1 MFFWRFLKLVKN
13 AVWRAFEHDAFGVAK
28 GAAYSSIITFFP
40 AVVLAAGIFATAR
53 GDLDYIHAASLLVAR
68 IMPPGTAST
77 VTAYFESAQQR
88 PVRVLVFASVVTLWT
103 ASGVMM
109 SWMEGFRH
117 AYQLPKTWGII
128 KERLVAF
135 ALVIMAGIPMT
146 FATILVA
153 FGNQIETR
161 ITENVGPL
169 GLGPLVL
176 LAWTGLRWL
185 IALATSVAV
194 MALIYHNAVP
204 RTQRWHSVLPG
215 AGLATAVWF
224 PATIAFGWYVRH
236 FAEYSLYY
244 GSLATAIVL
253 LVWMY
258 IVSIIVLIGA
268 EFNAQLYPR
277 LVAEIPKTSTP
288 PARMQA
294 R

>member
-1 MFFWRFLKLVKN
+1 MLLWRFLKLVKN
-13 AVWRAFEHDAFGVAK
+13 AVWRAFEHDAFGIAK

-40 AVVLAAGIFATAR
+40 ALVLVAGIFATAR
-53 GDLDYIHAASLLVAR
+53 GDLDYVHAASLLVAR

-77 VTAYFESAQQR
+77 VQSYFQTARQR
-88 PVRVLVFASVVTLWT
+88 PVRVLVFASLVALWT

-109 SWMEGFRH
+109 SWMEGFRS
-117 AYQLPKTWGII
+117 AYQLPKTWGIV

-135 ALVIMAGIPMT
+135 GLVIMAGIPLT

-153 FGNQIETR
+153 FGNQIESRLTH
-161 ITENVGPL
+161 NVGS
-169 GLGPLVL
+169 LGPLVL
-176 LAWTGLRWL
+176 LAWTGMRWV

-277 LVAEIPKTSTP
+277 MVAEMPKAAP
-288 PARMQA
+288 PAARLQA

>member
-1 MFFWRFLKLVKN
+1 MVLWRFLRHVKN
-13 AVWRAFEHDAFGVAK
+13 AAWRAFEHDAFGVAK

-40 AVVLAAGIFATAR
+40 ALVLAAGVFATAK
-53 GDLDYIHAASLLVAR
+53 GNLDYVHAASLLVSR
-68 IMPPGTAST
+68 VLPPGTAST
-77 VTAYFESAQQR
+77 AESYFLTAQQR
-88 PVRVLVFASVVTLWT
+88 PGRVLIFASLVALWT

-109 SWMEGFRH
+109 SYMEGFRN

-135 ALVIMAGIPMT
+135 GLVIMAGIPMT

-153 FGNQIETR
+153 FGNQIEER
-161 ITENVGPL
+161 VTENMGP
-169 GLGPLVL
+169 LGPLVL
-176 LAWTGLRWL
+176 PAWTALRL
-185 IALATSVAV
+185 VIALCTSVAV

-224 PATIAFGWYVRH
+224 PATVAFGWYVRH

-277 LVAEIPKTSTP
+277 VVAEMPKRP
-288 PARMQA
+288 PQQKVSAL
-294 R
+294 

>member
-1 MFFWRFLKLVKN
+1 MLLWRFLKLVKN
-13 AVWRAFEHDAFGVAK
+13 AVWRAFEHDAFGIAK

-40 AVVLAAGIFATAR
+40 ALVLVAGLFATAR
-53 GDLDYIHAASLLVAR
+53 GDLDYVHAASLLVAR

-77 VTAYFESAQQR
+77 VQSYFQTARQR
-88 PVRVLVFASVVTLWT
+88 PVRVLLFASLVALWT

-109 SWMEGFRH
+109 SWMEGFRS
-117 AYQLPKTWGII
+117 AYQLPKTWGIV

-135 ALVIMAGIPMT
+135 GLVIMAGIPLT

-153 FGNQIETR
+153 FGNQIESRLTH
-161 ITENVGPL
+161 NVGS
-169 GLGPLVL
+169 LGPLVL
-176 LAWTGLRWL
+176 LAWTGMRWV

-277 LVAEIPKTSTP
+277 MVAEMPKAAPP
-288 PARMQA
+288 PARLQA

>member
-1 MFFWRFLKLVKN
+1 MLLWRFLKLVKN
-13 AVWRAFEHDAFGVAK
+13 AVWRAFEHDAFGIAK

-40 AVVLAAGIFATAR
+40 ALVLVAGIFATAR
-53 GDLDYIHAASLLVAR
+53 GDLDYVHAASLLVAR

-77 VTAYFESAQQR
+77 VQSYFQTARQR
-88 PVRVLVFASVVTLWT
+88 PVRVLVFASLVALWT

-109 SWMEGFRH
+109 SWMEGFRS
-117 AYQLPKTWGII
+117 AYQLPKTWGIV

-135 ALVIMAGIPMT
+135 GLVIMAGIPLT

-161 ITENVGPL
+161 LTHNVGS
-169 GLGPLVL
+169 LGPLVL
-176 LAWTGLRWL
+176 LAWTGMRWV

-277 LVAEIPKTSTP
+277 MVAEMPKAAP
-288 PARMQA
+288 PAARLQA

>member
-1 MFFWRFLKLVKN
+1 MLLWRFLKLVKN

-40 AVVLAAGIFATAR
+40 ALVLAAGIFATAH

-77 VTAYFESAQQR
+77 VRSYFESAQQR
-88 PVRVLVFASVVTLWT
+88 PVRILFFASLVTLWT

-109 SWMEGFRH
+109 SWMVAFRS

-135 ALVIMAGIPMT
+135 GLVIMAGIPMT

-161 ITENVGPL
+161 LTGNAGS
-169 GLGPLVL
+169 LGPLVL
-176 LAWTGLRWL
+176 LAWTGMRWV

-224 PATIAFGWYVRH
+224 PATIGFGWYVRH

-258 IVSIIVLIGA
+258 IVSIIVMIGA

-277 LVAEIPKTSTP
+277 VVTEMPKTAA
-288 PARMQA
+288 PAARLQA